1 MILRPPRPTRTDAL
15 LPYTTLV
22 RARQQIAVLQRL
34 LAEIGEKV
42 IAAVILLDRK
52 KLRPDSPACFFRCG
66 GRHSF
71 RKLRR
76 GGLGRLRGRFQQ
88 IGLFTYHHV
97 ACTCFL
103 NVPEIHIRLPMFPF
117 RSTRSIA
124 LEAWAPFIIFVRPI
138 GLRIAKIRFSSRTNA
153 DERRISPS
161 LRTTT
166 CWVSVFIP
174 AQELV
179 PHLDKDARGK
189 LCLMIRF
196 ARGRTLFFRSK
207 IGRANV

>member
-1 MILRPPRPTRTDAL
+1 MRISDWSSDVCSSDL
-15 LPYTTLV
+15 
-22 RARQQIAVLQRL
+22 
-34 LAEIGEKV
+34 
-42 IAAVILLDRK
+42 
-52 KLRPDSPACFFRCG
+52 
-66 GRHSF
+66 
-71 RKLRR
+71 
-76 GGLGRLRGRFQQ
+76 RLRGRFQQ

-153 DERRISPS
+153 DERRIAPS

-179 PHLDKDARGK
+179 PHLDRSEEHTSE
-189 LCLMIRF
+189 LQSLMRN
-196 ARGRTLFFRSK
+196 S
-207 IGRANV
+207 